1 MTESEPQLERNP
13 IEPNDLKKAYF
24 KECLCKLLKLPIEF
38 YKGNTTI
45 VAELRQIGVAQLAIS
60 VIAQAELYYGALNKA
75 ELLRIQKHLNLLHN
89 LPIDSQISNRFIE
102 LMVQYSLSHKLAIP
116 DALIAATALVND
128 LELYTLNIKDFRF
141 IENLKL
147 YQP

>member
-1 MTESEPQLERNP
+1 M
-13 IEPNDLKKAYF
+13 I
-24 KECLCKLLKLPIEF
+24 LCDTNVLIEF
-38 YKGNTTI
+38 YKGNPTI
-45 VAELRQIGVAQLAIS
+45 VRELRQIGVAQLAIS
-60 VIAQAELYYGALNKA
+60 AIAQAELYYGALNKA
-75 ELLRIQKHLNLLHN
+75 ELLKIQKHLNLLHN
-89 LPIDSQISNRFIE
+89 LPIDPQISDRFIE

-128 LELYTLNIKDFRF
+128 LELFTLNIKDFRF